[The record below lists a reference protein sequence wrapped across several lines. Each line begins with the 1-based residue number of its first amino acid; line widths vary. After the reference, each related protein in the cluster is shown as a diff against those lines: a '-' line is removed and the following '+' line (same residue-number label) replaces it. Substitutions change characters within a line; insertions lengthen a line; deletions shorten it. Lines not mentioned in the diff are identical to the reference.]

1 MQNASEVS
9 ENRTEISENTQG
21 SSEIENEDQSVNEK
35 NSPAEISKDKII
47 FEIKQIL
54 DSQPPEAKKLSDQKL
69 SDMLSERGIKVARRT
84 IAKYRSQIGVKSSY
98 DR

>member
-1 MQNASEVS
+1 MPAVLQSE
-9 ENRTEISENTQG
+9 G
-21 SSEIENEDQSVNEK
+21 GK
-35 NSPAEISKDKII
+35 NSSHEAASEISKDKII

-54 DSQPPEAKKLSDQKL
+54 DAQPPEAKKLSDQKL
-69 SDMLSERGIKVARRT
+69 SDMLAERGIKVARRT

>member
-1 MQNASEVS
+1 MPFLKFYWDVKCNHPIIDQF
-9 ENRTEISENTQG
+9 ISDKLAITAV
-21 SSEIENEDQSVNEK
+21 IWYFLIK
-35 NSPAEISKDKII
+35 CFSKDKII

-54 DSQPPEAKKLSDQKL
+54 DAQPPEAKKLSDQKL
-69 SDMLSERGIKVARRT
+69 SDMLAERGIKVARRT